1 MPARRQGGDVQLE
14 NKLVWLNSPA
24 AHYAANYEDSPI
36 IPRSCILCQTEHCP
50 DSKAS

>member
-24 AHYAANYEDSPI
+24 AHYAANYEDSPV
-36 IPRSCILCQTEHCP
+36 IPRSCIPCQTERSP
-50 DSKAS
+50 GDTAG